1 MVETKADT
9 VNLVVAA
16 DLISRQRTRIEPYRK
31 DFAGDIACIAGIP
44 SYLENMGFVADDL
57 FTRPMTLLP
66 SLFAG
71 AFYAHHRGMKRK
83 DIDEIFNAM
92 TNRSELITKLVEMY
106 REPIAT
112 LTEEPEEGEGN
123 VSWTASF

>member
-1 MVETKADT
+1 MAKTLKFSYKGVDYTLEF
-9 VNLVVAA
+9 
-16 DLISRQRTRIEPYRK
+16 TRESVRVM
-31 DFAGDIACIAGIP
+31 
-44 SYLENMGFVADDL
+44 ENMGFVADDL

-106 REPIAT
+106 RDPIAT